1 MCRAAAR
8 SPALASVVARSSEAF
23 VGRPFGPM
31 TRLAGKRA
39 HQMAKRRSSCAR
51 PRQRATASDSQDC
64 RRTRFGCHPQLFDLW
79 VIADAELCLLFTKLR
94 FETKNDR
101 HGFCRETRLMF
112 LPPPHSSPY
121 QRLAHAGVASRAPAA
136 SSLAQELPLPVPAQT
151 APARQPQ
158 SHACALRS
166 RCSLLHAE

>member
-23 VGRPFGPM
+23 VGRPFGPR

-39 HQMAKRRSSCAR
+39 HPMAKRRSSCAR

-121 QRLAHAGVASRAPAA
+121 QRLAHAGIASRAPAA
-136 SSLAQELPLPVPAQT
+136 SSLAQEAAPAS
-151 APARQPQ
+151 AGANGAARQPTR
-158 SHACALRS
+158 HVWT
-166 RCSLLHAE
+166 HF